1 MIIIGLSVCFK
12 VATFLSIGLPTDR
25 SIDRVF
31 ACAFQS
37 LQSNYS
43 IKIMKKKPLKV
54 VMTGCVMNVYQ
65 VCRWRCYSCFQLI
78 TKRFMDGF
86 VAAAAAAAL
95 LLLLLLFMMLPRANR
110 VLHAYHSFSPR
121 QIAQNMKF
129 MFSMMSMNRV
139 RS

>member
-1 MIIIGLSVCFK
+1 
-12 VATFLSIGLPTDR
+12 
-25 SIDRVF
+25 
-31 ACAFQS
+31 
-37 LQSNYS
+37 
-43 IKIMKKKPLKV
+43 
-54 VMTGCVMNVYQ
+54 MNVYQ